1 MPHGENQKGQ
11 SLPIEWYV
19 PEGLPQLY
27 ANNLVIQ
34 HTDSEFILSFFA
46 AQLPILLEEDPVSA
60 ARLGQIDTLRAR
72 CVAQIIISPPRMKG
86 FLDALERNYA
96 RFAQQHSAPA
106 EESAN
111 D

>member
-1 MPHGENQKGQ
+1 MPHEENQKEQ

-27 ANNLVIQ
+27 ANNIVIQ

-46 AQLPILLEEDPVSA
+46 AQLPFLLEEDPDLST
-60 ARLGQIDTLRAR
+60 RLSQVETLRAR

-86 FLDALERNYA
+86 FLDALVRNYE
-96 RFAQQHSAPA
+96 RFAQQHIAPS

-111 D
+111 E